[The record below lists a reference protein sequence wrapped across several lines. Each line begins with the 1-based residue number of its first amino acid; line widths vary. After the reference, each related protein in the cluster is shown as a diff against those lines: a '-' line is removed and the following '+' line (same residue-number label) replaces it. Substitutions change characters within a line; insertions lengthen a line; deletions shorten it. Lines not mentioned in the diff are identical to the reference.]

1 MEPRDR
7 RPGPSRTGETR
18 EAVEGRQAA
27 GREETEDRAQEEVS
41 ASGRSGKPAAGIKAL
56 ALFFAFGTAMS
67 GVAAISLLCPGSF
80 LEPMWRLNPRAR
92 TAFAGIG
99 IAAPFLLAA
108 VCGACALAG
117 VGLWRLKRWG
127 YWAAV
132 LVLMINLTGDLVN
145 TIAGTEP
152 RAAIG
157 IPITAALLAYLA
169 TRRVRGSFV
178 G

>member
-1 MEPRDR
+1 MK
-7 RPGPSRTGETR
+7 RPP
-18 EAVEGRQAA
+18 
-27 GREETEDRAQEEVS
+27 
-41 ASGRSGKPAAGIKAL
+41 GIAAL
-56 ALFFAFGTAMS
+56 AAFFAFGTAMS
-67 GVAAISLLCPGSF
+67 AIAAISLFFPGSF

-92 TAFAGIG
+92 VAFAGIG
-99 IAAPFLLAA
+99 IAGPVLLAA
-108 VCGACALAG
+108 VCGACALAAA
-117 VGLWRLKRWG
+117 GLWRLKRWG

-132 LVLMINLTGDLVN
+132 AVLGFNLAGDLVN